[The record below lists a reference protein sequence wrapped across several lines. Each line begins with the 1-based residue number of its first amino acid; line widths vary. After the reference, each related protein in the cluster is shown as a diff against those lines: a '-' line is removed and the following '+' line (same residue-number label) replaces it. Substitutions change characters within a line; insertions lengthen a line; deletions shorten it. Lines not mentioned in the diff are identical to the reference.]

1 MTIIIFSSTLEG
13 HHLEYI
19 HHIYEMAIEDVGHTY
34 IFLLPSSFLEKREK
48 LEWVHSKNVRFDI
61 FEEFREVNTKSV
73 IKRLLGSS
81 YKITRIV
88 AQAVKKYDPDY
99 VYTNLMMG
107 FVPFAPLLIK
117 RQTRLIGIIYRIYL
131 HDIGV
136 RSKYSLFQDR
146 LKYWMMS
153 KFDIFY
159 RLLILNDNAS
169 VLRLNKVYNTK
180 KFVPIP
186 DPYIPLEIKEIED
199 IRRGYGIGENKI
211 LFVHFGAMNSNKGTL
226 DLLESLVKME
236 DEECREY
243 AFFLA
248 GRVDKKIKQRFM
260 ELVDKVKGKVQIV
273 VKDDYCS
280 YEFFA
285 SLCAACN
292 AIVIPYKRTAQS
304 SGLIG
309 YASQFG
315 KPVIAPAKGLLGQL
329 VREYGLGILI
339 EEVTSENLMA
349 AFQKIAKGNYQ
360 KPSKRYCEENT
371 IESFQ
376 KTIKNCVHS

>member
-1 MTIIIFSSTLEG
+1 
-13 HHLEYI
+13 
-19 HHIYEMAIEDVGHTY
+19 
-34 IFLLPSSFLEKREK
+34 
-48 LEWVHSKNVRFDI
+48 
-61 FEEFREVNTKSV
+61 
-73 IKRLLGSS
+73 
-81 YKITRIV
+81 
-88 AQAVKKYDPDY
+88 
-99 VYTNLMMG
+99 
-107 FVPFAPLLIK
+107 
-117 RQTRLIGIIYRIYL
+117 
-131 HDIGV
+131 
-136 RSKYSLFQDR
+136 
-146 LKYWMMS
+146 
-153 KFDIFY
+153 
-159 RLLILNDNAS
+159 
-169 VLRLNKVYNTK
+169 
-180 KFVPIP
+180 
-186 DPYIPLEIKEIED
+186 
-199 IRRGYGIGENKI
+199 
-211 LFVHFGAMNSNKGTL
+211 MNSNKGTL
-226 DLLESLVKME
+226 DLLESLIKME
-236 DEECREY
+236 DKECREY

-285 SLCAACN
+285 SLCVACD

-376 KTIKNCVHS
+376 KTIKNCIHS